1 MTRLP
6 TFAYSSIPR
15 GFPTHGPRSVYR
27 KPSRPMTLIL
37 GVVCNDG
44 IVMACDSQITAD
56 NSKRT
61 NATKLHPIR
70 FGQIPVLVAE
80 AGRRTHTSRY
90 IQILKESAKGSN
102 PKNEQEI
109 AAVIQS
115 AMDRFLD
122 ELRSTHGCASTA
134 LVKLLIKQGID
145 CVLLFGFQIGWKSS
159 LAVMNI
165 HDPVCRF
172 VDSHFE
178 AQGSGALLGDYLLKE
193 HTTSKTPRHLVVAT
207 AVHIASVVK
216 QYDIYCSGDTVIG
229 VIQTPDSFDETK
241 TTLPRVHF
249 IPQKNVE
256 EYARL
261 MASVESKTREFRTNF
276 LQRVFEHNEAEI
288 WKELEAVEKGPTDL
302 WDSKAG
308 DEQSE

>member
-1 MTRLP
+1 MRRVQHAVCKRL
-6 TFAYSSIPR
+6 
-15 GFPTHGPRSVYR
+15 
-27 KPSRPMTLIL
+27 SRPMTLIL
-37 GVVCNDG
+37 GVICNDG

-70 FGQIPVLVAE
+70 FGHITVLVAE

-90 IQILKESAKGSN
+90 IQILKESAKGAR
-102 PKNEQEI
+102 PKNDRDI
-109 AAVIQS
+109 ATIIQS
-115 AMDRFLD
+115 AMDTFLD
-122 ELRSTHGCASTA
+122 ELRQTHGCASTA
-134 LVKLLIKQGID
+134 LVKLLIKQGIE

-178 AQGSGALLGDYLLKE
+178 TQGSGALLGDYLLKE
-193 HTTSKTPRHLVVAT
+193 HTTSQTPRHLVIAT

-229 VIQTPDSFDETK
+229 VIQTPDFSETSDPS
-241 TTLPRVHF
+241 PRVHF
-249 IPQKNVE
+249 IPHENVE
-256 EYARL
+256 EYSQL
-261 MASVESKTREFRTNF
+261 MATIENETRKFRTNF
-276 LQRVFEHNEAEI
+276 LQKVFEQNEAKI
-288 WKELEAVEKGPTDL
+288 WKELDAVEEERPP
-302 WDSKAG
+302 
-308 DEQSE
+308 EPEHR